1 MAVTRGQLLRW
12 AGWFGLA
19 NGALW
24 GLIGLRYLI
33 GYDFPGDPLGV
44 VYTPLAYVGHFV
56 TLGILPVLL
65 TLPVLLAWPRR
76 WLVMGLMVLLSAA
89 LGTALVVDGNVFAE
103 HRYHLTPLTV
113 AIFAPSTWVF
123 IALMGLMALVF
134 EALLAGAVWN
144 WVTARRNRHGVLVG
158 LVLAGAWLGGQGIH
172 IWADAIGYRSVTQLT
187 RYLPAYFPIHS
198 KRRLARWGLVDPER
212 VARQQLLEKAGQA
225 AGADGQLNYPR
236 SPLQC
241 TAPAEPPLNLLVVL
255 LDAIRPEV
263 VDPALMPS
271 LAALRDGGQD
281 FANHWSGG
289 NSSRAGIFSFFF
301 GLPSTYMETFY
312 GVQRSPVL
320 LDQLRAAGY
329 EFVLHAAPGF
339 GPPTDI
345 SRTVFAGIPG
355 LPGEDSSLGAEDRNR
370 AVTEGW
376 LRWLGTRGGAPDRS
390 PDDTPGDTPDDTPGH
405 SRPFFAF
412 LYYDPPMGAMAT
424 DADPALP
431 LGDRLRVP
439 AKLQGEWNQYRRSA
453 RFVDQELGR
462 VRASLAA
469 AGLGENTVVVV
480 FSDHGYEFDDYG
492 NGYSGHASS
501 YSPAQLRAVLAVD
514 WPGLEPARHTHR
526 SAHFDVPVTLL
537 QDLLGCT
544 NPPADYAVG
553 RNLFAGE
560 GWDWIVAGSYTSH
573 AIVQPDR
580 VTVANPGGFVEVLG
594 TDYRPLADAD
604 PDAGVIG
611 QAMADMRRFYR

>member
-1 MAVTRGQLLRW
+1 VAASRGRLLRW
-12 AGWFGLA
+12 GGWFGLA
-19 NGALW
+19 NGILW

-33 GYDFPGDPLGV
+33 GYAFPGDLLGV
-44 VYTPLAYVGHFV
+44 VYTPLAYLGHFV
-56 TLGILPVLL
+56 TLGILPLLL

-123 IALMGLMALVF
+123 VALMGIMALVF
-134 EALLAGAVWN
+134 ETLLAGAVWN
-144 WVTARRNRHGVLVG
+144 WISARRNRHGVLVG
-158 LVLAGAWLGGQGIH
+158 LVLAGAWLTGQGIH

-198 KRRLARWGLVDPER
+198 KRRLARWGLVDAER
-212 VARQQLLEKAGQA
+212 VARQQLLEEAGRA
-225 AGADGQLNYPR
+225 AGADGQLHYPR

-241 TAPAEPPLNLLVVL
+241 AVPADPPLNLLVVL
-255 LDAIRPEV
+255 LDAIRPEM
-263 VDPALMPS
+263 VDPALMPN
-271 LAALRDGGQD
+271 LAALRNGGQD

-289 NSSRAGIFSFFF
+289 NSSRAGIFSFFY

-329 EFVLHAAPGF
+329 ELVLHAAPGF

-355 LPGEDSSLGAEDRNR
+355 LPGEDHSLGAEDRNR

-376 LRWLGTRGGAPDRS
+376 LRWLQSRDG
-390 PDDTPGDTPDDTPGH
+390 
-405 SRPFFAF
+405 SRPFFGF
-412 LYYDPPMGAMAT
+412 LYYDPPMGAMA
-424 DADPALP
+424 AESDPALP
-431 LGDRLRVP
+431 LGDRLAVP
-439 AKLQGEWNQYRRSA
+439 AKLEGEWNRYRRSA
-453 RFVDQELGR
+453 RFVDGELGR
-462 VRASLAA
+462 IRESLAA
-469 AGLGENTVVVV
+469 AGLAERTVLVV

-492 NGYSGHASS
+492 NGYSGHANS
-501 YSPAQLRAVLAVD
+501 YSPAQLRAVLALD
-514 WPGLEPARHTHR
+514 WPGREPARYTHR
-526 SAHFDVPVTLL
+526 SSHFDVPVTLL

-560 GWDWIVAGSYTSH
+560 SWEWIVAGSYTSH

-594 TDYRPLADAD
+594 TDYRPLPDAD

-611 QAMADMRRFYR
+611 QAMAEMRRFYR